1 MSHFFIPIHVRYS
14 EVDRMGRAH
23 HVQFFTWL
31 EMARLELLRSL
42 GISYKEM
49 EDEGLFFVVA
59 ETSCRY
65 SKAVEFDDHL
75 KIYPVIVD
83 QSKHVVKFEYEIK
96 SDEKAKTEVLIAKAK
111 TTLVAVDK
119 TGKIAD
125 IPEKYQLKL
134 AHAKK
139 D

>member
-1 MSHFFIPIHVRYS
+1 MSQFFIPIHVRYS

-42 GISYKEM
+42 GVSYKEM

-96 SDEKAKTEVLIAKAK
+96 SDAKAEGLVAKAK

-125 IPEKYQLKL
+125 IPEKYQAKL
-134 AHAKK
+134 AHANKN
-139 D
+139 

>member
-1 MSHFFIPIHVRYS
+1 MTHFFIPIHVRYS

-75 KIYPVIVD
+75 KIYPMIVD

-96 SDEKAKTEVLIAKAK
+96 SDAQVESLVAKAK

-125 IPEKYQLKL
+125 IPEKYQHKL

>member
-1 MSHFFIPIHVRYS
+1 
-14 EVDRMGRAH
+14 
-23 HVQFFTWL
+23 
-31 EMARLELLRSL
+31 
-42 GISYKEM
+42 M

-96 SDEKAKTEVLIAKAK
+96 SNAKTDTKSEGLVAKAK

-125 IPEKYQLKL
+125 IPEKYQTKL
-134 AHAKK
+134 ANANKN
-139 D
+139 

>member
-1 MSHFFIPIHVRYS
+1 
-14 EVDRMGRAH
+14 
-23 HVQFFTWL
+23 
-31 EMARLELLRSL
+31 
-42 GISYKEM
+42 
-49 EDEGLFFVVA
+49 
-59 ETSCRY
+59 
-65 SKAVEFDDHL
+65 VEFDDHL

-125 IPEKYQLKL
+125 IPEKYQTKL
-134 AHAKK
+134 AHVQKN
-139 D
+139 

>member
-1 MSHFFIPIHVRYS
+1 MPHFFIPIHVRYS

-42 GISYKEM
+42 GVSYKEM

-75 KIYPVIVD
+75 KIYPTIVD
-83 QSKHVVKFEYEIK
+83 QSKHVIKFEYEIK
-96 SDEKAKTEVLIAKAK
+96 TDAKPEGLVAKAK

-119 TGKIAD
+119 TGKITD
-125 IPEKYQLKL
+125 IPEKYQSKL